1 MQATATQTHKEH
13 ISSCWLEWQK
23 AKAEATLVTLQNQL
37 VIATALGREA
47 GIFYWHREAV
57 FSVFERHLYLLPL
70 ARWQNLLLCHTS
82 QYSKF

>member
-1 MQATATQTHKEH
+1 MQATATQAHKEH

-57 FSVFERHLYLLPL
+57 FSVFERLLHLLPL
-70 ARWQNLLLCHTS
+70 G
-82 QYSKF
+82 